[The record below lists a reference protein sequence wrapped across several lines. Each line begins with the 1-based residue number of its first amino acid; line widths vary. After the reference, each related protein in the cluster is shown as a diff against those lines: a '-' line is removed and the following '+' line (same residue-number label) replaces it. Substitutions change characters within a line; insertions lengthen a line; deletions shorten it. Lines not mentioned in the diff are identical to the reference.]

1 MLRIRQ
7 VIEENQDQEHV
18 RPPEHALSVERGA
31 RREIVK
37 RRRERARDEL
47 LRTNGFRLQD
57 RQECI
62 REEQRHHQAGDQAED
77 DVRVEV
83 LDAVTLESLRMQYE
97 APIER
102 KRDGGEHEDREGV
115 LRERVQCI
123 ERMPEH
129 GLIREAAPH
138 ALDEDLDRARGEHD
152 ETPEDRGVHDAG
164 NRFAQNLRLRDA
176 NLQHVRKPPPGMVR
190 AVLGKTE
197 TEVAHEPL
205 NVQRE
210 DAGSNGED
218 DEEKDVLRGHA
229 MRPGVSGPSSP
240 RARLA

>member
-18 RPPEHALSVERGA
+18 RPPERALSAERGA
-31 RREIVK
+31 WREIVK

-57 RQECI
+57 REKCI

-102 KRDGGEHEDREGV
+102 KRDGGE
-115 LRERVQCI
+115 
-123 ERMPEH
+123 
-129 GLIREAAPH
+129 
-138 ALDEDLDRARGEHD
+138 
-152 ETPEDRGVHDAG
+152 
-164 NRFAQNLRLRDA
+164 
-176 NLQHVRKPPPGMVR
+176 
-190 AVLGKTE
+190 
-197 TEVAHEPL
+197 
-205 NVQRE
+205 
-210 DAGSNGED
+210 D
-218 DEEKDVLRGHA
+218 DEEEDVLRGHA